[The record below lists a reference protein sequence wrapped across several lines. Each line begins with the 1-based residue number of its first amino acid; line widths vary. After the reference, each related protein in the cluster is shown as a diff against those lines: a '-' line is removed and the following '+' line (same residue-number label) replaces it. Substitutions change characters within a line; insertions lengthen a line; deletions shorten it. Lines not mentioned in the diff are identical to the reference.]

1 MGKLLKN
8 FFYNGT
14 YNLLLVII
22 PVITMPY
29 LTRTMGKTALGIDG
43 YVVSIVSLVKLF
55 GALGINLYSNREI
68 AYHRD
73 DKEKL
78 TKTYYEIQKIRWSLC
93 IIVVALYLLVAS
105 RTEYKVYFLIQT
117 FTIIGYFI
125 DITWVYVGREDMKL
139 PVIRNVIVKLVQTAL
154 IFILI
159 KSPDDLALY
168 VWISAVGTF
177 LSAVCMYTQ
186 VGKLVGKY
194 NPKELEIR
202 KHIKPILA
210 LFLPQAAS
218 SIYVQ
223 FDRTMIGMLSEDI
236 GYVSIYDYAENLVKL
251 PIYFISALSLAMAP
265 RVSNEFAKN
274 NMESS
279 GKLLKGELK
288 YIFLFIFPLMLGM
301 IAIANNLVIWFL
313 GEAYEESALVIMVLA
328 PIIFAKAMGEVFGTQ
343 LMVSVNETKGMTIA
357 FSCGAVCNLIANA
370 ILIPKYNAAGAAIGT
385 VIAELMV
392 VCIEYQYAKKYIGK
406 LGVAGALPKKLIAA
420 AIMFAV
426 VWPMNALAVGFGT
439 MVLQIGVG
447 AIVYFVILL
456 ALRDSELYSILSM
469 IKNKGA
475 LIDN

>member
-279 GKLLKGELK
+279 GKLLKG
-288 YIFLFIFPLMLGM
+288 
-301 IAIANNLVIWFL
+301 
-313 GEAYEESALVIMVLA
+313 
-328 PIIFAKAMGEVFGTQ
+328 
-343 LMVSVNETKGMTIA
+343 
-357 FSCGAVCNLIANA
+357 
-370 ILIPKYNAAGAAIGT
+370 
-385 VIAELMV
+385 
-392 VCIEYQYAKKYIGK
+392 
-406 LGVAGALPKKLIAA
+406 
-420 AIMFAV
+420 
-426 VWPMNALAVGFGT
+426 
-439 MVLQIGVG
+439 
-447 AIVYFVILL
+447 
-456 ALRDSELYSILSM
+456 
-469 IKNKGA
+469 
-475 LIDN
+475 